1 MLGYGDEVSQQQIE
15 AELEALIELESPTID
30 EDEEVVLTLEDL
42 EEIF

>member
-15 AELEALIELESPTID
+15 AELEALIELESPAID